1 MSQNKSN
8 ASRNKVAAENR
19 RARYDYFVQNQLEC
33 GIALIGSE
41 VKSLRSGKASIS
53 ESYASIENGELW
65 LINSY
70 FPIYSNSVAFG
81 HEERRKRKLLVKKR
95 ELSRLWHSITRD
107 GYTLVP
113 LKLFFNE
120 KGLAKILI
128 AVAKGKKLRDKREL
142 QKQKDWNRQKA
153 RIMRERN

>member
-70 FPIYSNSVAFG
+70 FPIYSKPAIDRQTIQNNMDLFTPNEQENYGLSKVYSY
-81 HEERRKRKLLVKKR
+81 RRSKKR
-95 ELSRLWHSITRD
+95 
-107 GYTLVP
+107 V
-113 LKLFFNE
+113 
-120 KGLAKILI
+120 
-128 AVAKGKKLRDKREL
+128 
-142 QKQKDWNRQKA
+142 
-153 RIMRERN
+153 